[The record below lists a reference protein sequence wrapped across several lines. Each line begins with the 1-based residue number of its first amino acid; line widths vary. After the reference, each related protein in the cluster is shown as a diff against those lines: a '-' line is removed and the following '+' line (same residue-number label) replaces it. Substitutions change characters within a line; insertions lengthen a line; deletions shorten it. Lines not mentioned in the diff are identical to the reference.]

1 VLMASGAVVSIIFAA
16 LPEGAGA
23 LCSTGFFV
31 PAEVH
36 ARLFRELLVFMI

>member
-1 VLMASGAVVSIIFAA
+1 VSTIFAT
-16 LPEGAGA
+16 LSEGAGA
-23 LCSTGFFV
+23 LCSTGLFV